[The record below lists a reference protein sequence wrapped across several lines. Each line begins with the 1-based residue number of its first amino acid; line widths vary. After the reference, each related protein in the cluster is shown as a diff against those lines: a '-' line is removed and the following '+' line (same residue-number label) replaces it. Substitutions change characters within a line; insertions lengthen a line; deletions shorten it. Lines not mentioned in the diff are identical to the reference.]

1 MVERINLL
9 DMQKNTVNLQELQRQ
24 YGLSDGSRK
33 QLESVQILT
42 FRQAEDDKTKI
53 FAKLPSGGIAF
64 RHKEGGMVIN
74 SGETWIVELSQKGS
88 TFFAKGLA
96 RLDSQFFFDLRYDQ
110 VDLIAD
116 TIWKN
121 HRSLLEPMLEERYKK
136 TLYGEIEN
144 EIKSKS
150 DRKMKETTE
159 EMNQIKEQL
168 EVFKK
173 KYNKA
178 ISALKE
184 TKTISTKHIKQKKE
198 TKTDNSVHSQTNEV
212 FEPEE
217 FVVRNPRIRRV
228 QPDVL
233 ECQDFNHQHYYVHVS
248 SDQSIMTIRPHDK
261 VNILCTNKRI
271 TLRGLSLISS
281 YGGPADFPAEYN
293 PKYGG
298 YLVYLKYVP
307 STLTSTK

>member
-53 FAKLPSGGIAF
+53 FAKFLSGGIAF
-64 RHKEGGMVIN
+64 RHKEGGLIIN

-96 RLDSQFFFDLRYDQ
+96 KLDSQFFFDLRHDQ

-121 HRSLLEPMLEERYKK
+121 HRSLLEPMLEERYKE
-136 TLYGEIEN
+136 TLRVEIEN

-150 DRKMKETTE
+150 ERKMKE
-159 EMNQIKEQL
+159 
-168 EVFKK
+168 
-173 KYNKA
+173 
-178 ISALKE
+178 
-184 TKTISTKHIKQKKE
+184 
-198 TKTDNSVHSQTNEV
+198 VH
-212 FEPEE
+212 
-217 FVVRNPRIRRV
+217 RI
-228 QPDVL
+228 L
-233 ECQDFNHQHYYVHVS
+233 GE
-248 SDQSIMTIRPHDK
+248 
-261 VNILCTNKRI
+261 
-271 TLRGLSLISS
+271 
-281 YGGPADFPAEYN
+281 
-293 PKYGG
+293 
-298 YLVYLKYVP
+298 
-307 STLTSTK
+307 

>member
-9 DMQKNTVNLQELQRQ
+9 DMQKQAVNLQELQRQ
-24 YGLSDGSRK
+24 YGLSDASRK

-42 FRQAEDDKTKI
+42 FRQAEEDKTKI
-53 FAKLPSGGIAF
+53 FAKLPGGGIAF
-64 RHKEGGMVIN
+64 RHKEGGMIIN

-96 RLDSQFFFDLRYDQ
+96 RLDSQFFFDLRFDQ

-121 HRSLLEPMLEERYKK
+121 NRTLLEPMLEERYKK
-136 TLYGEIEN
+136 TLYAEIEN

-150 DRKMKETTE
+150 DRKLKEKTE
-159 EMNQIKEQL
+159 EINQFKEQL
-168 EVFKK
+168 ELIKK
-173 KYNKA
+173 KYDKA

-184 TKTISTKHIKQKKE
+184 TKTINTKHIKQKKE
-198 TKTDNSVHSQTNEV
+198 TKNENSAPAQTIERY
-212 FEPEE
+212 ESEE
-217 FVVRNPRIRRV
+217 FIVRAPRIRRV

-233 ECQDFNHQHYYVHVS
+233 ESQDFKHQHYYVHVS

-261 VNILCTNKRI
+261 GNILCTNKRI

-298 YLVYLKYVP
+298 YLVYLKYIP
-307 STLTSTK
+307 STSSNIK